1 MNGATNSRFL
11 FNSGN
16 NNLRMTASPDQNRRR
31 FLQLGAMASA
41 CLLVNPSLALAR
53 APLSLSSSKMKE
65 LTFRNLHTDEK
76 LRVTYWKNGA
86 FDRSAMAKIY
96 HILRDFRTGDVY
108 PISANLIDLLHDLQS
123 KLRTD
128 SSIEIISGYR
138 SPQTN
143 ATLRGQSD
151 GVARQSYHM
160 KGLAT
165 DVRME
170 GVSLRRLQTTA
181 LFMGRGGVGF
191 YPKSDFVHIDVGP
204 VRRWG

>member
-1 MNGATNSRFL
+1 
-11 FNSGN
+11 
-16 NNLRMTASPDQNRRR
+16 MTAFPDQNRRR

-41 CLLVNPSLALAR
+41 CLLVKPSLAFAQT
-53 APLSLSSSKMKE
+53 PLSSSKKKE
-65 LTFRNLHTDEK
+65 LSFRNLHTDEK

-86 FDRSAMAKIY
+86 FDQSAMAKIY
-96 HILRDFRTGDVY
+96 HVLRDFRTGDVY
-108 PISANLIDLLHDLQS
+108 PISANLIDLLHDLQG
-123 KLRTD
+123 KLRID
-128 SSIEIISGYR
+128 GPIEIISGYR

-143 ATLRGQSD
+143 ASLRSQSD

-165 DVRME
+165 DIRME
-170 GVSLRRLQTTA
+170 GISLRRLQTTA

>member
-1 MNGATNSRFL
+1 
-11 FNSGN
+11 
-16 NNLRMTASPDQNRRR
+16 MTALPDQNRRR
-31 FLQLGAMASA
+31 FLQLGLVAST
-41 CLLVNPSLALAR
+41 CLLANPSLALAR
-53 APLSLSSSKMKE
+53 AASSTKMKE
-65 LTFRNLHTDEK
+65 LAFRNLHTDEK

-86 FDRSAMAKIY
+86 FDRSAMGKIN

-108 PISANLIDLLHDLQS
+108 PISANLIDFLHDLQG
-123 KLRTD
+123 KLHADTP
-128 SSIEIISGYR
+128 IEIISGYR

-143 ATLRGQSD
+143 AALHSQSD

-165 DVRME
+165 DIRME

-181 LFMGRGGVGF
+181 LFMSRGGVGF
-191 YPKSDFVHIDVGP
+191 YPKSDFVHVDVGP